1 MVNAKT
7 FSQRTEDTSREW
19 FLIDAADIPLGRTA
33 TKIAN
38 LLIGKSKVTYTPHV
52 DNGDY
57 VVVINAEQLV
67 VTGDKEVSKKYYR
80 HSGYPGGISDATLKE
95 VRSKKPE
102 RIIESAVK
110 GMIPKNKLA
119 AGRMARLRVFAGS
132 DHTHTAQTPKI
143 IWQQNLLE
151 NTSTDLGAVKVQP
164 HVHVFTRVKVQSLST
179 TSLLLNTSQTTR
191 RFSLK

>member
-7 FSQRTEDTSREW
+7 FSQRTEDTGREW

-57 VVVINAEQLV
+57 VVVINAEKLV
-67 VTGDKEVSKKYYR
+67 VTGNKETDKVYYR
-80 HSGYPGGISDATLKE
+80 HSGFPGGISDATLQE
-95 VRSKKPE
+95 VRTKYPE

-119 AGRMARLRVFAGS
+119 AGRMARLRVFPGEA
-132 DHTHTAQTPKI
+132 HTHTAQTPKK
-143 IWQQNLLE
+143 LE
-151 NTSTDLGAVKVQP
+151 MK
-164 HVHVFTRVKVQSLST
+164 
-179 TSLLLNTSQTTR
+179 
-191 RFSLK
+191 